1 MPFKIV
7 RNDITKMTV
16 DSIVNSANPN
26 PVIGGGVDFAIHEA
40 GGKDLAQARIQLGSI
55 SVGDVKYTQGYN
67 LPSNYVFHTVGPIWE
82 SGDETQRE
90 QLYSCYMN
98 SLLLAR
104 ELNLKSIA
112 FPLISAGVFGCPRK
126 TSLDIASKAIN
137 NFLTENDMMI
147 YLVVFDHD
155 SYIISKELYSDIE
168 SYMTTKDVVLQSD
181 REFAH
186 GKSRIRRQEV
196 ISDMQYKVN
205 ASYAPSLVDE
215 LDQID
220 GTWQETLFEIIRQR
234 ELKDSIVYNKANI
247 DRKLFSKIR
256 NDKYYHPSKKTAIAL
271 CLALELELEDTLSLI
286 SRAGYDLSLGIK
298 FDVILRYFIKKKEFK
313 IMEINYALF
322 DFDQE
327 VL

>member
-1 MPFKIV
+1 M
-7 RNDITKMTV
+7 
-16 DSIVNSANPN
+16 
-26 PVIGGGVDFAIHEA
+26 
-40 GGKDLAQARIQLGSI
+40 
-55 SVGDVKYTQGYN
+55 
-67 LPSNYVFHTVGPIWE
+67 GPIWE
-82 SGDETQRE
+82 SGDKTQIE

-98 SLLLAR
+98 SLLLAK
-104 ELNLKSIA
+104 ELKLKSIA

-126 TSLDIASKAIN
+126 TSLDIANKAIKE
-137 NFLTENDMMI
+137 FLTGNDMMI

-168 SYMTTKDVVLQSD
+168 SYMINEDIIVHQSE
-181 REFAH
+181 REYAH
-186 GKSRIRRQEV
+186 GKSRSRRREV
-196 ISDMQYKVN
+196 FSEADLDMNVCYSK
-205 ASYAPSLVDE
+205 SLNDE

-220 GTWQETLFEIIRQR
+220 GTWQETLFEIIRQKG
-234 ELKDSIVYNKANI
+234 LKDSIVYNKANI

-256 NDKYYHPSKKTAIAL
+256 NDICYHPSKKTAIAL
-271 CLALELELEDTLSLI
+271 CLALELELNDTLSLI

-298 FDVILRYFIKKKEFK
+298 FDVILRYFIKKKKFK